1 MKRKGDIRIGK
12 RMIEEIYRLFPGLT
26 LREIANRLGFNRK
39 QIYEWQGGKTPGGY
53 YLAKILAYGG
63 DVIYILSGKR
73 QPQESADDF
82 LAEYEEEYD

>member
-1 MKRKGDIRIGK
+1 MKRKGDVRIGA
-12 RMIEEIYRLFPGLT
+12 RFVDECFRLFPGLT
-26 LREIANRLGFNRK
+26 MAGIARRLGCNK
-39 QIYEWQGGKTPGGY
+39 HQLYEWRYGKTPGGY

-63 DVIYILSGKR
+63 DVTYILSGKR